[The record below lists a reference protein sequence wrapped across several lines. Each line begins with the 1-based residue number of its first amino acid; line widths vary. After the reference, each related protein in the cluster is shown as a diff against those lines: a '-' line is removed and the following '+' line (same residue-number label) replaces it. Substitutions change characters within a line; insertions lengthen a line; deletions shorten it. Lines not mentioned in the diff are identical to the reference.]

1 MNKIKIISL
10 LVRDYDAA
18 IQFYTEKLG
27 FELLEDAA
35 FGDSRWITLALP
47 SQKDVTIALELAK
60 TDDDQKLVGWQ
71 GGSFAFLGLD
81 TADCLGDYNRMKAL
95 GVNFQGEPQSGPWG
109 TGVLFE
115 DLYGNKIFMSQEPQ
129 P

>member
-10 LVRDYDAA
+10 LVNNYDEAIKFYRD
-18 IQFYTEKLG
+18 ILW

-47 SQKDVTIALELAK
+47 NQKDLTIALELAK
-60 TDDDQKLVGWQ
+60 IDDDLALVGKQ
-71 GGSFAFLGLD
+71 GGSFAFLGMD
-81 TADCLGDYNRMKAL
+81 TKDCMGDYNRLKAL
-95 GVNFQGEPQSGPWG
+95 NVKFHGEPTSGPWG

-115 DLYGNKIFMSQEPQ
+115 DLYGNKIFMSEEAEH
-129 P
+129 